1 MTKHVQFAEWST
13 KEKNDLPDSSFAY
26 IEKGG
31 TKDSDGKTTPRSL
44 RHLPY
49 KDADGKVDL
58 PHTRNALARLD
69 QTEGI
74 PEGEKAA
81 IRTKLEAAL
90 NKARASSKY
99 VGVFPF
105 EFDDSTAA
113 GQIPQWIHLIPI
125 GAWDHDAYGPI
136 VISPR
141 DIQQF
146 AQNFNANLRKGVFIT
161 AGHENMS
168 ELPAQG
174 WITQVQARDT
184 GLWGMVDWTQLGKE
198 TLSDK
203 QYKFFSPEFY
213 LEYADP
219 ETHEVYQNVL
229 TGGALT
235 KSPYFKE
242 LEAVVFSD
250 KNLINKFSDKNMNI
264 ADILKKKKGER
275 TAEEKDFLK
284 KHKDEMSEAQ
294 KTQYAED
301 SNDDDESDED
311 QDGDDD
317 DTKKRK
323 AAKRA
328 SKKAASEKAEGD
340 ANEAKGL
347 NRDGSKK
354 LVADEKGNVQISAA
368 EYAALKGQADK
379 GASAFAELEKAK
391 LNTAVTALVMSESN
405 KAGRFLPKSEDTI
418 RSFMQTLNDDQ
429 RKVFA
434 DLIGQLPDAKVFK
447 EVGDTGAGAGAGTV
461 EKELDMKVTAI
472 MASDKTLKYSDALK
486 RAFSEND
493 GLEKRYRDE
502 LVASQK

>member
-13 KEKNDLPDSSFAY
+13 AEKNDLPDSSFAY
-26 IEKGG
+26 IESGG
-31 TKDSDGKTTPRSL
+31 TKDSEGKTEPRSK

-49 KDADGKVDL
+49 KDKDGKVDL

-90 NKARASSKY
+90 NKARASSRY

-105 EFDDSTAA
+105 EFDDNTATGA
-113 GQIPQWIHLIPI
+113 IPQWVHLIPI

-136 VISPR
+136 VISAR

-146 AQNFNANLRKGVFIT
+146 AANFNANLRKGVFIT
-161 AGHENMS
+161 AGHENAS

-184 GLWGMVDWTQLGKE
+184 GLWGMVEWTKLGKE

-301 SNDDDESDED
+301 SSDDDSDED
-311 QDGDDD
+311 QEGDDD
-317 DTKKRK
+317 ETKKKK

-328 SKKAASEKAEGD
+328 SKKASEEKALGD

-354 LVADEKGNVQISAA
+354 VVADDKGMVQVTMA
-368 EYAALKGQADK
+368 EYTALKGKADQ
-379 GASAFAELEKAK
+379 GASAFAELTKAK
-391 LNTAVTALVMSESN
+391 LDKAVGALVMSETN
-405 KAGRFLPKSEDTI
+405 KAGRFLPKSEGTI
-418 RSFMQTLNDDQ
+418 RSFMEKLNDDQ
-429 RKVFA
+429 RAVFA
-434 DLIGQLPDAKVFK
+434 DLISQLPDAKVFK
-447 EVGDTGAGAGAGTV
+447 EVGDAGATGSGTV
-461 EKELDMKVTAI
+461 EKELDVKVTAI

-486 RAFSEND
+486 KAFSENE

-502 LVASQK
+502 LVAAQK